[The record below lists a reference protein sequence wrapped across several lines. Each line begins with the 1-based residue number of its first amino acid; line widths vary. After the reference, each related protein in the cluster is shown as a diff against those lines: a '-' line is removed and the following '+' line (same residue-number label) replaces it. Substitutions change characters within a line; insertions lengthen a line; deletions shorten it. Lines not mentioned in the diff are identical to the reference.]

1 MRRRMWLIGEALVL
15 GVACAGCFAPAP
27 AGARDEGTAEAKEVV
42 PCATPEDAE
51 RMADQVLELI
61 NLERGEESLQPVVVN
76 ETLAAIAGDYACR
89 MADESFFGHD
99 DPRNG
104 HGPAERAV
112 AGKYR
117 YFAIGEN
124 LAAGPET
131 AAQVMRLWMQS
142 ETHRAVILDPC
153 WKEVGIAVRVGGEYG
168 TYWVQEFGDPA
179 DY

>member
-1 MRRRMWLIGEALVL
+1 MWLIGEALVL
-15 GVACAGCFAPAP
+15 AVACTGCFAPSP
-27 AGARDEGTAEAKEVV
+27 AGAQDEDTAEAKEAV

-51 RMADQVLELI
+51 QLADQVLELI
-61 NLERGEESLQPVVVN
+61 NLERAKESLQPVVVN
-76 ETLAAIAGDYACR
+76 EALEAIAGDYACR
-89 MADESFFGHD
+89 MADESFFGHE

-104 HGPAERAV
+104 YGPAERAV
-112 AGKYR
+112 AGKYK

-142 ETHRAVILDPC
+142 DTHRAVILDPC
-153 WKEVGIAVRVGGEYG
+153 WKEVGIAARVGGEYG